1 MLGLRVCAQLE
12 TYEFRFLVYVPHGSD
27 SNSVRVRVMENNEVA
42 KQTRNKQQLKL
53 IHYIRSPQC
62 ADRMLSYGTH
72 GILYERNQQR
82 KEGNSYIIQNALPI

>member
-12 TYEFRFLVYVPHGSD
+12 TYEFRFLVGMRQTNIYVPHGSD

-62 ADRMLSYGTH
+62 ADRMLSYERMEYSMNEINRGKKETH
-72 GILYERNQQR
+72 I
-82 KEGNSYIIQNALPI
+82 